1 MKSIVQKLLKE
12 ALNELQL
19 TQKFK
24 TISYPARVDNAW
36 IGKPLPPTTENFEK
50 IPLPQDVLNEIKNR
64 VLNLEKIEF
73 AVTNA
78 GLGILV
84 YTSKD
89 RVFYDD
95 YPAKQLDQGVDLF
108 TIVRDNEANTIYWKP
123 AGYRPSEIQ
132 TYIKYED
139 LMAYING
146 KNIGTTSKPIT
157 LNTINT
163 IRNLMKNSRK

>member
-1 MKSIVQKLLKE
+1 MSILIQKLLRE
-12 ALNELQL
+12 ALNELHL

-24 TISYPARVDNAW
+24 TTSYPARVENAW
-36 IGKPLPPTTENFEK
+36 IGKPLPPTAENFEK

-64 VLNLEKIEF
+64 VLNLEKIQF

-95 YPAKQLDQGVDLF
+95 YPKKQLDHGVDLF

-123 AGYRPSEIQ
+123 AGFKPRDIQ
-132 TYIKYED
+132 TYIRYED
-139 LMAYING
+139 LMNYIKD

-157 LNTINT
+157 LNTIQT
-163 IRNLMKNSRK
+163 IRNLTKR